1 MASGTI
7 FGKATRVSV
16 VTLPF
21 TPTHDGILVA
31 IVRAATQ
38 GRVYQVL
45 TNTLPAI
52 LDGYQAAASY
62 INAAVF
68 VETGK
73 QIAIQEQDNVYDA
86 QYFLL
91 EFLV

>member
-1 MASGTI
+1 MATGTI
-7 FGKATRVSV
+7 RGKATRVSA

-21 TPTHDGILVA
+21 TPTHDGILIA
-31 IVRAATQ
+31 NVRTVSQ

-45 TNTLPAI
+45 TNTLPTI
-52 LDGYQAAASY
+52 VDGYQAASSY
-62 INAAVF
+62 INASVY

-73 QIAIQEQDNVYDA
+73 QVAIQEQANVFDA

-91 EFLV
+91 EFLS